1 MRVLAVGD
9 VCGKIGCNFLMHT
22 LPKLK
27 VKNKIDL
34 VIVNGENSAD
44 GNGITPDS
52 ADMLYAAG
60 ADVITGGNH
69 TLRRKE
75 IYSRLEEDSFL
86 LRPANMS
93 TDAGGSGYSVI
104 DLGYVRVAVINLL
117 GRVYLADCDNPFSE
131 ADRLIEKARND
142 GIKVILV
149 DFHAEATAE
158 KMALAYYCDGRA
170 SAVFG
175 THTHVATSDAKILE
189 HGTGYITDIGMTG
202 PVDSVLGVKK
212 ELSIAKIKDGAPVK
226 FQLADGK
233 CQLDG
238 CIFDID
244 VRSGKT
250 INIEQISIF

>member
-9 VCGKIGCNFLMHT
+9 VCGQIGCNFLMHT

-93 TDAGGSGYSVI
+93 TDVGGSGYSVI